1 MAHGDRGP
9 ETKMENPEPS
19 GRMEPSPP
27 SHQKLATG
35 ALVLRLGIITVIVG
49 GLAVLFLCAGAWLC
63 PHELTPARF
72 ADGFEQA
79 GGKHPGVR
87 RNHAKGVGVSGY
99 FESNGHGAEFSKAKI
114 FQQGRVPILGRFSL
128 GGPNPNAADAPP
140 AVRGFG
146 VCFQLPG
153 ANEWR
158 TAMINFPVFPFRTPQ
173 AFYENLLASA
183 PDPATGKPDPEKMRA
198 FLAAHPESEAAL
210 KIIGARKISSG
221 FENSEFHSLNTFRFT
236 DGNGKET
243 WARWSFVPAS
253 PEETNS
259 PAPAQTD
266 KNYLFDALIAAV
278 HRQPLTWRLLLTI
291 AEPGDP
297 TDDATLP
304 WPPERKSVEVGTLV
318 VDHIESDDTSP
329 ARDLNFDPLILP
341 DGISPSDDPLL
352 SARSAVYSQSFTRRE
367 GEGKSPSPVSR
378 EETEK

>member
-1 MAHGDRGP
+1 
-9 ETKMENPEPS
+9 MEQLPS
-19 GRMEPSPP
+19 SN
-27 SHQKLATG
+27 QKLARG
-35 ALVLRLGIITVIVG
+35 ALALRLGVIVALVG
-49 GLAVLFLCAGAWLC
+49 SLAVLFVYAGGWLS

-72 ADGFEQA
+72 ADGFEQVS
-79 GGKHPGVR
+79 GKHPGFR
-87 RNHAKGVGVSGY
+87 RNHSKGVCVTGY
-99 FESNGHGAEFSKAKI
+99 FESNGRGAEFSKAKV

-128 GGPNPNAADAPP
+128 GGGMPNVADSPQ

-146 VCFQLPG
+146 ICFQLSG

-183 PDPATGKPDPEKMRA
+183 PDPATGKPDPKRMRA
-198 FLAAHPESEAAL
+198 FLDAHPESEAAL
-210 KIIGARKISSG
+210 NIIKARKISSG
-221 FENSEFHSLNTFRFT
+221 FENSEFNSLNAFRFT
-236 DGNGKET
+236 DENGKVT
-243 WARWSFVPAS
+243 WSRWSVIPAN
-253 PEETNS
+253 PDGTNS
-259 PAPAQTD
+259 PSPSQMD
-266 KNYLFDALIAAV
+266 KNYLFDSLITAV
-278 HRQPLTWRLLLTI
+278 HRQPLKWRLLLTI

-304 WPPERKSVEVGTLV
+304 WPANRKSVEVGTLV

-341 DGISPSDDPLL
+341 DGISSSDDPLL

-367 GEGKSPSPVSR
+367 GEGKRPSPVSS